1 MPTNSP
7 PSELL
12 GLQEPRIRAL
22 PLSRVDTLL
31 DDVLDICDLAGIVCD
46 PWQEGSLDAIASVD
60 AFGHTQ
66 LGGVGE
72 FLAKVVADKLKIKTR
87 SNIAGTIQRAMISA
101 ASPSDLEE
109 AYLVGKMGVKYALE
123 GQTGMMVSLIR
134 QSDAPYACVT
144 GLAPLS
150 KVANAVKAIPADDIT
165 PDGNDVN
172 EKFLRYVTPLV
183 GELGVSDYVR
193 LEKHPVEKLLAP
205 YQR

>member
-1 MPTNSP
+1 M
-7 PSELL
+7 
-12 GLQEPRIRAL
+12 
-22 PLSRVDTLL
+22 
-31 DDVLDICDLAGIVCD
+31 
-46 PWQEGSLDAIASVD
+46 
-60 AFGHTQ
+60 
-66 LGGVGE
+66 
-72 FLAKVVADKLKIKTR
+72 
-87 SNIAGTIQRAMISA
+87 IQQPIF
-101 ASPSDLEE
+101 
-109 AYLVGKMGVKYALE
+109 ALE

-144 GLAPLS
+144 GLAPLA